1 MADVLAEVVT
11 RFDAILRNGRGL
23 SGLGADAAARA
34 IPVDRYRRGID
45 GALLRDPAYPVNAFD
60 RAYAYSW
67 GAVSLVEEYASEAVD
82 RILLACS
89 LSLEL
94 GHLYGPAHA
103 SFLRLIGSE
112 VAATAAQQGYQRAVG
127 DVVRIRR
134 AISFGPLYQGSVEPP
149 IVSVALSGGTTV
161 EDLGDRLLTSLPL
174 TVVLHA
180 SNTLAY
186 TP

>member
-11 RFDAILRNGRGL
+11 RFDAILRGGRGV

-45 GALLRDPAYPVNAFD
+45 GAVLRDPAYPVNAFD

-67 GAVSLVEEYASEAVD
+67 GAVSLVEEYASEAVN

-103 SFLRLIGSE
+103 SFLRLIWTE
-112 VAATAAQQGYQRAVG
+112 VAATVAQQGYQRAIG

-134 AISFGPLYQGSVEPP
+134 AICFGPLYQGGTEPA
-149 IVSVALSGGTTV
+149 IVAVVLAGSTQV
-161 EDLGDRLLTSLPL
+161 EDLGDRLITTIPL
-174 TVVLHA
+174 TVTLNA

>member
-1 MADVLAEVVT
+1 MADVLADVVT
-11 RFDAILRNGRGL
+11 RFDAILRGGRGL
-23 SGLGADAAARA
+23 SGLGPDAAARA
-34 IPVDRYRRGID
+34 IPVDRYRRGVE
-45 GALLRDPAYPVNAFD
+45 GALLRDPAYPLQAYD

-94 GHLYGPAHA
+94 GHLYGLEHTA
-103 SFLRLIGSE
+103 FIRTIGSE
-112 VAATAAQQGYQRAVG
+112 VAATVAQQGYQRAIG

-134 AISFGPLYQGSVEPP
+134 AICFGPLYQGGTEPA
-149 IVSVALSGGTTV
+149 IVSVALGGSTTV
-161 EDLGDRLLTSLPL
+161 EDLGDRLLTTLPL
-174 TVVLHA
+174 TVTINA